1 MIHNSS
7 VIDKKAEIGNEVK
20 VGPFCYIGPEVQIS
34 DRVELISNVHIEGN
48 VRVGK
53 GTKIFPFASIGTPPQ
68 DLKYKG
74 EANSIEIG
82 ENNVIREYVTINP
95 GTKGGG
101 EKTIIGN
108 NCLLMISS
116 HVAHDCH
123 IGNNVVIAN
132 NVPLGGHVIIEDSVV
147 IGGNSAVQQFTRIGR
162 LAMIGGMTGVLK
174 DVIPFGLSF
183 GNRNYLRGINLI
195 GLKRKKYDYKK
206 IMELDEAFKKIFS
219 SKNLHKNLSKI
230 NGEYKGNDL
239 VKEVINFIEKD
250 KKRPIC
256 TPDSKK

>member
-1 MIHNSS
+1 MLYRSRSS
-7 VIDKKAEIGNEVK
+7 D
-20 VGPFCYIGPEVQIS
+20 S

-48 VRVGK
+48 VKVGK

-74 EANSIEIG
+74 EANSLEIG

-123 IGNNVVIAN
+123 I
-132 NVPLGGHVIIEDSVV
+132 LG
-147 IGGNSAVQQFTRIGR
+147 T
-162 LAMIGGMTGVLK
+162 M
-174 DVIPFGLSF
+174 
-183 GNRNYLRGINLI
+183 
-195 GLKRKKYDYKK
+195 
-206 IMELDEAFKKIFS
+206 
-219 SKNLHKNLSKI
+219 
-230 NGEYKGNDL
+230 
-239 VKEVINFIEKD
+239 
-250 KKRPIC
+250 
-256 TPDSKK
+256 